1 MNIRGNHRNKTIRM
15 NLEQALLQ
23 YGNEINYLVLRDGT
37 NIEIIDD
44 YQNDEFVEEKFDED
58 NYGYNNYIYK
68 EINQNGTLRGK
79 GLKKNNN
86 VKPLRRTILK
96 SINNNDEG
104 KLRSTINDNNA
115 IIKISE
121 NNEYLQCANCF
132 KFFNE
137 KEDEEETDN
146 SSNTNFN
153 SNNNNNK
160 NQIQPQNYNNNYNN
174 NKNIRPQM
182 PAQIPPKQNMYNQQY
197 IPNQPNIPKQV
208 MPSQQKY
215 NQNYP
220 NSIQQQPYY
229 HQNPGKYPPP
239 PNQQNSGKYSPPQN
253 QQIPGKYPPPQN
265 QRIPRGPQQ
274 RMNIPQPYYNN
285 NQIPK
290 GNMRIPYNNQNNQ
303 IFRARNRNSGRYQ
316 QVETKTEFIQKN
328 YVVNKYP
335 GSAKKPRNIEN
346 EMVNQEVGYT
356 DNNLG
361 NYFNENE
368 VKYYDYPPIKFQTK
382 NFFVHSASKRVENN
396 NNYYQSEVGE
406 FQENDYYGY

>member
-1 MNIRGNHRNKTIRM
+1 MNIRGNHRNIRM

-23 YGNEINYLVLRDGT
+23 YGNDINYLVLRDGT

-44 YQNDEFVEEKFDED
+44 YQNENENDEFVEEKIDED

-68 EINQNGTLRGK
+68 EIDQNGTLRGK
-79 GLKKNNN
+79 GLKKNGNM
-86 VKPLRRTILK
+86 KPLRKTILK
-96 SINNNDEG
+96 SINNDEG
-104 KLRSTINDNNA
+104 KLRSTVHDNNNNNA

-137 KEDEEETDN
+137 KEDEDDTDN
-146 SSNTNFN
+146 TSNNANIN
-153 SNNNNNK
+153 SNNNININK
-160 NQIQPQNYNNNYNN
+160 NQIQPQNYNNVNNNNY

-182 PAQIPPKQNMYNQQY
+182 PAQIPPRQNMYNQQY
-197 IPNQPNIPKQV
+197 IPNQPNIPNIPKQV
-208 MPSQQKY
+208 MPPQQKY

-220 NSIQQQPYY
+220 NNIQQQQPYY
-229 HQNPGKYPPP
+229 HQN
-239 PNQQNSGKYSPPQN
+239 Q
-253 QQIPGKYPPPQN
+253 GKYPPPQN
-265 QRIPRGPQQ
+265 QQIPRGPQQ
-274 RMNIPQPYYNN
+274 RMNMPQPYYNN
-285 NQIPK
+285 NNQIPK
-290 GNMRIPYNNQNNQ
+290 SNMRIPYNNQNNQ
-303 IFRARNRNSGRYQ
+303 IFRARKRNSGRYQ

-346 EMVNQEVGYT
+346 DMINQEVGYT

-368 VKYYDYPPIKFQTK
+368 IKYYDYPPIKYQTK
-382 NFFVHSASKRVENN
+382 NFFVHSSSKRVENRNNN
-396 NNYYQSEVGE
+396 NNYYQPEVGE

>member
-1 MNIRGNHRNKTIRM
+1 MNIRGNHRNKIIRM

-23 YGNEINYLVLRDGT
+23 YGNDINYLVLRDGT

-44 YQNDEFVEEKFDED
+44 YQNDNDEFVEEKFDEN

-68 EINQNGTLRGK
+68 EIDQNGTLRGK
-79 GLKKNNN
+79 GLKNM
-86 VKPLRRTILK
+86 KPLRKTILK
-96 SINNNDEG
+96 SINNDEG
-104 KLRSTINDNNA
+104 KLRSTNHDNNA

-146 SSNTNFN
+146 SSN
-153 SNNNNNK
+153 NNNNNINPNNNFNN
-160 NQIQPQNYNNNYNN
+160 NQIQPQNYNNNFNN
-174 NKNIRPQM
+174 NKNIRPQPQI

-197 IPNQPNIPKQV
+197 IPNQPNIPRQV
-208 MPSQQKY
+208 IPPQQNY

-220 NSIQQQPYY
+220 NNIQQQPYY
-229 HQNPGKYPPP
+229 NHNPGKYPPP
-239 PNQQNSGKYSPPQN
+239 PNYQN
-253 QQIPGKYPPPQN
+253 PGRYPPPQN
-265 QRIPRGPQQ
+265 QQIPRGPQQ
-274 RMNIPQPYYNN
+274 RMNMPQPYYNN

-290 GNMRIPYNNQNNQ
+290 GNMRIPYNNQNYQ
-303 IFRARNRNSGRYQ
+303 FFRARKRNSGRYQ
-316 QVETKTEFIQKN
+316 QIETKTEFVQKN

-335 GSAKKPRNIEN
+335 GSAKKPRNVEN
-346 EMVNQEVGYT
+346 DEINQEIGYT
-356 DNNLG
+356 DNNLA

-368 VKYYDYPPIKFQTK
+368 IKYNDNNPIKYQMK
-382 NFFVHSASKRVENN
+382 NYYVHSASKKVESN
-396 NNYYQSEVGE
+396 NNYYQPEVCE